1 MRMPWSGAS
10 AVVLGAVVLV
20 LGMDYATFANTGDS
34 LILGHVN
41 RATSTTRLVNVGDGP
56 ALRLKSTDAGSAALA
71 VTNDNKVRRLNADE
85 LDGRT
90 ATQLASHATTFRG
103 GTRGAVVTGGLALW
117 DTAVPAGNYQ
127 VSFQAV
133 VLPSTGSASEPVPVV
148 CGVVDALTLGPRT
161 RIYTA
166 DSTTYVGNLPAAMSG
181 AETVRIRP
189 GQQPALI
196 CSTAGDMQGTDFT
209 LFRPVTASFVKINSR
224 EVREAAVVPTQG
236 VSGLGLR
243 AH

>member
-1 MRMPWSGAS
+1 
-10 AVVLGAVVLV
+10 
-20 LGMDYATFANTGDS
+20 MDYATLANTGDS

-41 RATSTTRLVNVGDGP
+41 RASSTTRLVNVGDGP
-56 ALRLKSTDAGSAALA
+56 ALRLKSTDEGSPALA
-71 VTNDNKVRRLNADE
+71 VTNDSKVRRLNADE

-90 ATQLASHATTFRG
+90 ARQLASHAITFRAG
-103 GTRGAVVTGGLALW
+103 KRGAVVTGGVGVW
-117 DTAVPAGNYQ
+117 DAAVPAGNYQ

-133 VLPSTGSASEPVPVV
+133 LFPSTGTALEPVPVV

-166 DSTTYVGNLPAAMSG
+166 DSTTYVGSLPAAMSG

-189 GQQPALI
+189 GQQPALV
-196 CSTAGDMQGTDFT
+196 CSTAGNTPGTDFT

-224 EVREAAVVPTQG
+224 DVREAAVIAPG
-236 VSGLGLR
+236 GSGRAFLGLR
-243 AH
+243 TH